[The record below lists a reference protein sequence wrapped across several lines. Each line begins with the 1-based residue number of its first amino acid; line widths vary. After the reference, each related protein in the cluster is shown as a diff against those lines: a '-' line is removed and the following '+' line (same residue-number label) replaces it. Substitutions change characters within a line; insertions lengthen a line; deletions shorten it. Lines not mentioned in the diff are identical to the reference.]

1 MPPRI
6 LFLWNVTGG
15 IAVAYELIPFPIS
28 IAFIAVFGLVWI
40 VVLYKLRRRGKV
52 YSALF
57 RTSLIIG
64 VLLLG
69 AILFSIIAGMLG

>member
-1 MPPRI
+1 
-6 LFLWNVTGG
+6 VTGG

-28 IAFIAVFGLVWI
+28 IVFVVVFGLVWI
-40 VVLYKLRRRGKV
+40 FVLYKLRRRGKV

-57 RTSLIIG
+57 RVSLIIG